1 MDRIMGGFARRI
13 ENRAYCVAGVKPDAT
28 KVAGPFGTRDMSS
41 RQLCMSITAPLH
53 FSARNGL
60 PHAMEALGVTM
71 RRRRS

>member
-28 KVAGPFGTRDMSS
+28 KVAGPVGTRDMSS
-41 RQLCMSITAPLH
+41 RQLCMSITDTLP
-53 FSARNGL
+53 FVARNGL